1 MRQQELRTT
10 YDCDCQVRKGGVD
23 QNEGGRAYVAALLD
37 SPEVSPW
44 LLEPDATE
52 LLLNTVFIRF
62 IYLEMPSL
70 SSL

>member
-1 MRQQELRTT
+1 MVAGAGVGAAGAVAAAVVVGEAAGATDDLR
-10 YDCDCQVRKGGVD
+10 
-23 QNEGGRAYVAALLD
+23 VAALLD